1 MLRVATKV
9 VSVEEYDQK
18 RETLDV
24 AKSTPPR
31 REPISPRNRVVKI
44 DRPKIAFGR
53 LSLRSNSIHSDS
65 AGAFETLPGNELHWS
80 QLYVWTIPERD
91 EIHELIGYDS

>member
-18 RETLDV
+18 HETLDV
-24 AKSTPPR
+24 AKSMPPR

-44 DRPKIAFGR
+44 DRP
-53 LSLRSNSIHSDS
+53 
-65 AGAFETLPGNELHWS
+65 
-80 QLYVWTIPERD
+80 
-91 EIHELIGYDS
+91 

>member
-24 AKSTPPR
+24 AKSMPPR
-31 REPISPRNRVVKI
+31 RESISPRNRMVKI
-44 DRPKIAFGR
+44 DRP
-53 LSLRSNSIHSDS
+53 
-65 AGAFETLPGNELHWS
+65 
-80 QLYVWTIPERD
+80 
-91 EIHELIGYDS
+91 